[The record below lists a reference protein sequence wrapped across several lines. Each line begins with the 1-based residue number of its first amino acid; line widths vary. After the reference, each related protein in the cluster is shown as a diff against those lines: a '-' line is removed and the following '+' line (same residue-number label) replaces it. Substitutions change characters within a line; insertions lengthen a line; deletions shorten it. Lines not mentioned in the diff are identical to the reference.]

1 MATNSQFQGLK
12 DALNN
17 SIKSLRKWHGRANS
31 TAPAYFICLGKLFFY
46 FTTLMLRLT
55 SHCESLTQISRT
67 CTFGMNGTASGMLP
81 AWSSLKMWW
90 VLQSHAS
97 SIYWHYCLV
106 WQVFHCTHSKYDD
119 GRWECPRCYIFPF
132 ALLHADTSDCLLP
145 FFPHP
150 FTRLLDFYDLILLTW
165 SHLVASCPVRYASSV
180 AMRSPMYDIYLRAT
194 HTTTSSIGGVQ
205 IPIYLVSKATDSL

>member
-67 CTFGMNGTASGMLP
+67 CTFGTNGTASGMLP

-119 GRWECPRCYIFPF
+119 GRWECPRYVRNTFQLCSRLTSKHKWA
-132 ALLHADTSDCLLP
+132 ALLHQNHLFIMVVPIFSMPSKP
-145 FFPHP
+145 FKSR
-150 FTRLLDFYDLILLTW
+150 TMLQGGLEMSSANTLKLGLSEQRI
-165 SHLVASCPVRYASSV
+165 SLV
-180 AMRSPMYDIYLRAT
+180 
-194 HTTTSSIGGVQ
+194 GGG
-205 IPIYLVSKATDSL
+205 